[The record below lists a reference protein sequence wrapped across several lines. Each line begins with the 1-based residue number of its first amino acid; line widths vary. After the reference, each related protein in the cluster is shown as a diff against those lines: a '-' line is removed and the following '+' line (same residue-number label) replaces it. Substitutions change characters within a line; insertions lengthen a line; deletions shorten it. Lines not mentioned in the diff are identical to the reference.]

1 MTHKLDRRV
10 ALVTGASR
18 GIGKAVALRLAAEG
32 AHVIAVARTVGGLE
46 ELDDEIKAHGGSA
59 TLVPLDLKDF
69 AGIDRLGT
77 PILER
82 WGKLDILFGNAG
94 MLGSLTPLVN
104 LKPNTFEDVM
114 AVNVTA
120 NYRLIRS
127 LEPLLRA
134 SDQSRAVFVTSGAA
148 HKARAYWGAY
158 AVSKAAVE
166 VLARTWA
173 AEMATTPVRVNL
185 LNPGPIAT
193 RMRRQAMPGEDQST
207 LPTPGELADACLTLF
222 GAETTTNGEIYDFT
236 DGKLAPRG
244 LHA

>member
-1 MTHKLDRRV
+1 MTHRLDGRV
-10 ALVTGASR
+10 ALITGASR
-18 GIGKAVALRLAAEG
+18 GIGRAMALRLAAEG
-32 AHVIAVARTVGGLE
+32 AHIIAVARTVGGLE
-46 ELDDEIKAHGGSA
+46 ELDDEIKTHGGSA

-69 AGIDRLGT
+69 AGIDRLGE

-82 WGKLDILFGNAG
+82 WGKLDMLFGNAG
-94 MLGSLTPLVN
+94 MLGALTPLVN

-127 LEPLLRA
+127 LEPLLRV
-134 SDQSRAVFVTSGAA
+134 SDQPRAVFVTSGAA
-148 HKARAYWGAY
+148 QKARAYWGAY

-166 VLARTWA
+166 TLARTWA

-193 RMRRQAMPGEDQST
+193 RMRRQAMPGEDQAT
-207 LPTPGELADACLTLF
+207 LPAPGELADAAVRLF
-222 GAETTTNGEIYDFT
+222 GADTTSNGEIYDFA
-236 DGKLAPRG
+236 DGKLTARG